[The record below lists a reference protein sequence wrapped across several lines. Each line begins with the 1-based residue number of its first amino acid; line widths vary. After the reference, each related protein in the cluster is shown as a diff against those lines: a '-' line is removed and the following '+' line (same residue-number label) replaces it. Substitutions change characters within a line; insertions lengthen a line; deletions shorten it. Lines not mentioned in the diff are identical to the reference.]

1 MKKFFALLMA
11 LVMAL
16 SLVACGGNDE
26 PAEETTDETAT
37 EETTES
43 TEKAPE
49 DYTGEVQLYSTM
61 TEADLDALITCFNEV
76 YPNI

>member
-16 SLVACGGNDE
+16 SLVACGGNEE
-26 PAEETTDETAT
+26 PDDGT
-37 EETTES
+37 

-61 TEADLDALITCFNEV
+61 TEADLDAL
-76 YPNI
+76 P